1 MNDEVNDAFDD
12 LDAVM
17 ASKKR
22 GREAALAEKD
32 AMDAAD
38 AEDKV
43 RAIDN
48 CARVWT
54 PLTFCLRLC
63 RKTGVITDVADAI
76 CRRRVTFAHSSRD
89 IDGGKRVAMLIQV
102 LVMVLVTTLS
112 NR

>member
-1 MNDEVNDAFDD
+1 MNDEVNDTFDD

-43 RAIDN
+43 RAIGI
-48 CARVWT
+48 CALAWT
-54 PLTFCLRLC
+54 PLTVCLRFC
-63 RKTGVITDVADAI
+63 RKIGVITDVAGAI
-76 CRRRVTFAHSSRD
+76 CQRRVTFAPSSRD
-89 IDGGKRVAMLIQV
+89 IDGGKRVATLIQV
-102 LVMVLVTTLS
+102 LVMGHGTTLS